1 MKQFGLRESDQI
13 YIDRPSA
20 YLILFEEDGKLVSV
34 KHREMYFLPGG
45 GVDEGETVAEALHRE
60 VMEEIG
66 WTVRLES
73 EIAVA
78 GQYAVSPKSGLRV
91 NKISHFY
98 LGRAIN
104 REGSAT
110 EPDHELSLTTLEEF
124 AYNAAHE
131 SHVWAVGLA
140 FETLKHR

>member
-1 MKQFGLRESDQI
+1 MKQFGLRESDQT
-13 YIDRPSA
+13 YSDRPSA

-34 KHREMYFLPGG
+34 KHRGMYFLPGG
-45 GVDEGETVAEALHRE
+45 GVDEGETVEDALHRE
-60 VMEEIG
+60 VKEEIG
-66 WTVRLES
+66 WTVRLAS

-78 GQYAVSPKSGLRV
+78 GQYAVSPKSGRRV

-98 LGRAIN
+98 LGKAIS
-104 REGSAT
+104 REGT
-110 EPDHELSLTTLEEF
+110 PIEPDHELSLISLEEF

-140 FETLKHR
+140 FETMKHQ